1 MPEQKNIKPDSIKL
15 PENKSVVL
23 VGMMGCGKTAIGR
36 ITANALGM
44 PFFDA
49 DEEIEKA
56 AGMSVADFFANYGEE
71 EFRTGERKVINRLL
85 TDHQSVLALGGG
97 AFIDDQT
104 RNIIRERGISV
115 WLRADLE
122 VLFSRVM
129 RRPGKRPLLQTD
141 DPRKTLSDLLDK
153 RKPFYAQADLVV
165 DTSLN
170 SKNITRDRVLSALSG
185 LAQTEKI
192 S

>member
-1 MPEQKNIKPDSIKL
+1 MPERNHTKSKPAL
-15 PENKSVVL
+15 PPDGKSVVL

-36 ITANALGM
+36 ITANALGL

-56 AGMSVADFFANYGEE
+56 AGMSVTDFFANYGEE
-71 EFRTGERKVINRLL
+71 EFRTGERKVIARLL
-85 TDHQSVLALGGG
+85 NDHTSVLALGGG
-97 AFIDDQT
+97 AFLDEET
-104 RNIIRERGISV
+104 RSIIKERGISV
-115 WLRADLE
+115 WLRADIG
-122 VLFSRVM
+122 VLYSRVM

-141 DPRKTLSDLLDK
+141 NPRKTLEDLLEK

-170 SKNITRDRVLSALSG
+170 SKNITRDRVLTALND
-185 LAQTEKI
+185 LAETERQ
-192 S
+192 